1 MNLTVSAL
9 ALRLARRELRGG
21 LRGFRVLVA
30 AIALGVTAIAA
41 VGSVGGSV
49 KRALEQDGR
58 LLLGGDIEVQLVQ
71 RPPSDTEAAWLRD
84 MAAASSQV
92 VEMRA
97 MASPREGQDARAMVE
112 LKAVD
117 GSYPLAG
124 AVELQPDAA
133 APEALPGV
141 LEERAGAWGA
151 AADPALLTK
160 LGLNQGDRIRVGAA
174 VFEIRGI
181 VAREPDRVASVVSF
195 GPRLLIA
202 DAALPETGLIQ
213 PGSLVRWKTR
223 LLLPPDISPAAFK
236 EAANTAFPEAGW
248 QIRSTTDAAPG
259 VERFVDRL
267 TLFLSFA
274 GAATL
279 LIGGLGVAG
288 AVGTYLEKKIPT
300 IATLKCLGAVGG
312 LVSLVYLVQ
321 VLAIAA
327 VGTGIGLLL
336 GALAPLVALPAL
348 SALLPVAVEPDFAA
362 GPLLQAAAL
371 GLLTALTFALL
382 PLGRAGAVPA
392 ASLFRQAVVL
402 APARIGAGYLAAA
415 GACALA
421 LAALCIF
428 ATEDRGFA
436 GWFVAGAVLTLLVL
450 RAAAWAVSAVC
461 RILPAPRSTALRLA
475 IRGLVRPGAPTVSV
489 MMSLGAGLTVLV
501 AVALIDSAIRGQIDR
516 RLPERVPAFFFIDIQ
531 DDQAADFDRLV
542 EADPGVAEFRRV
554 PALRGRIVAIKDTP
568 VETAVVAP
576 ESAWAVRGDR
586 ALTYAPTPPEDAR
599 ITEGDWWPPDYDG
612 PPLVSLDAGLA
623 RGFGVDVGDRLTLNV
638 LGRELAVEIASL
650 REIEWRAVPFDF
662 ALILSPGTL
671 AGAPHTH
678 IAAVYAPAEAEDHLE
693 RAVTERFDNVTAIRT
708 REALRTVEGLLK
720 RIGWGARAAAVV
732 TLAAG
737 LLVLA
742 GAIAADHRRRRQES
756 VIFKVLGA
764 GRARIAYVY
773 GVEYGL
779 LGAVTAVVAAL
790 LGTVVAWAV
799 VTKVMSLDWVAQPG
813 LAAATAAIAIALTL
827 AAGLAGTLRLLREKA
842 APLLRNE

>member
-1 MNLTVSAL
+1 VSLFDWAL

-30 AIALGVTAIAA
+30 AIALGVAAIAA
-41 VGSVGGSV
+41 VGSVGDSV
-49 KRALEQDGR
+49 KRALEHDGR
-58 LLLGGDIEVQLVQ
+58 LLLGGDVEVQLVQ
-71 RPPSDTEAAWLRD
+71 RPPSEAEAAWLRG

-97 MASPREGQDARAMVE
+97 MASVLEGRDVRAMVE

-117 GSYPLAG
+117 ASYPLSG
-124 AVELQPDAA
+124 AVELEAA
-133 APEALPGV
+133 SAATDPLPGV
-141 LEERAGAWGA
+141 LQERAGAWGA
-151 AADPALLTK
+151 LADPALLTK

-174 VFEIRGI
+174 VFEVRGT

-202 DAALPETGLIQ
+202 DAALPATGLVQ

-223 LLLPPDISPAAFK
+223 LLLPPQSAAAAFR
-236 EAANTAFPEAGW
+236 EAANAAFPEAGW

-288 AVGTYLEKKIPT
+288 AVGTYLERKIPT
-300 IATLKCLGAVGG
+300 IATLKCLGAAGG
-312 LVSLVYLVQ
+312 LVSCVYLVQ

-327 VGTGIGLLL
+327 VGIGIGMLL

-348 SALLPVAVEPDFAA
+348 SALLPVAVGADFAA
-362 GPLLQAAAL
+362 RPLLQAAAL

-392 ASLFRQAVVL
+392 ASLFRQEVVL
-402 APARIGAGYLAAA
+402 APARIGAGYLAAT

-436 GWFVAGAVLTLLVL
+436 AWFVAGAMLTLLVL
-450 RAAAWAVSAVC
+450 RAAALAVSAVC
-461 RILPAPRSTALRLA
+461 RNLPSPRSTALRLA
-475 IRGLVRPGAPTVSV
+475 VRGLVRPGAPTASV

-516 RLPERVPAFFFIDIQ
+516 RLPEQVPAFFFIDIQ
-531 DDQAADFDRLV
+531 DDQAEDFDRLV

-554 PALRGRIVAIKDTP
+554 PALRGRIVAIKDIP

-586 ALTYAPTPPEDAR
+586 ALTYATTPPEDAR
-599 ITEGDWWPPDYDG
+599 ITGGAWWLPDYHG

-638 LGRELAVEIASL
+638 LGRELTVAIASL

-662 ALILSPGTL
+662 ALILSPGVL

-678 IAAVYAPAEAEDHLE
+678 IAAVYAGAEGEDRLE
-693 RAVTERFDNVTAIRT
+693 RAITGRFDNVTAIRT
-708 REALRTVEGLLK
+708 REALKTVEGLLK

-737 LLVLA
+737 ILVLA
-742 GAIAADHRRRRQES
+742 GAIAADHHRRRQES

-764 GRARIAYVY
+764 GRARIAYIY

-790 LGTVVAWAV
+790 LGTAVAWAV
-799 VTKVMSLDWVAQPG
+799 VTKVMNLGWVADPG
-813 LAAATAAIAIALTL
+813 LAAATAATAIALTL
-827 AAGLAGTLRLLREKA
+827 AAGLVGTLRLLRERA